1 VSSGER
7 FWFNRLRW
15 RLRGALQW
23 PAFVLFT
30 LLDGLVIHWL
40 PPSAFDDPD
49 VAFGI
54 IISTFANLFLLGVAA
69 PFLARRLGARRAQA
83 TAAPAG
89 APVEPLP
96 EVEREVLQDRVA
108 AALLAVGVAATVVSG
123 LANRPFIV
131 SETDAKADNARA
143 VRQFVIQ
150 SDDKELQRN
159 LETANTI
166 RPAEGYFRTCIARDD
181 RRHFVCVF
189 VDTKKDPPKL
199 SRDPDG
205 RPNPVAF
212 PGERN

>member
-1 VSSGER
+1 VASGER
-7 FWFNRLRW
+7 FFLNRLLW

-23 PAFVLFT
+23 PAFVVCT
-30 LLDGLVIHWL
+30 LLDGLILHWL
-40 PPSAFDDPD
+40 PPSAFEDPD

-54 IISTFANLFLLGVAA
+54 IVATFGNLFILGVVA
-69 PFLARRLGARRAQA
+69 PFLARRMAARRALGQ
-83 TAAPAG
+83 
-89 APVEPLP
+89 
-96 EVEREVLQDRVA
+96 VEREVLQDRA
-108 AALLAVGVAATVVSG
+108 AAILLAAGLAATLISG

-131 SETDAKADNARA
+131 SETEAKADNARA
-143 VRQFVIQ
+143 VRQFVIN
-150 SDDKELQRN
+150 SGDKELQRN

-166 RPAEGYFRTCIARDD
+166 RPADNYFRTCIARDD

-199 SRDPDG
+199 TRDRDA